1 MLTGPLLIVVFLL
14 SVVVLLVTIMKF
26 KLNAFVALLI
36 TSVVTAVFVRM
47 PVADIGATISAGFG
61 STLSGIGI
69 VTGLGVMLGAFMFE
83 SGGVEV
89 MADAIL
95 KKFGEKRT
103 PEAVALSGFIT
114 GIPVF
119 GDVVYIMFAPM
130 LRVLSKKTGVSMVA
144 YACSISIATTATYA
158 LVIPTPAP
166 LAVSESLGIDI
177 GIFFIY
183 SFVCAFVATMVA
195 GVWYA
200 KHLDKIDHKN
210 NHTYSFDDLETD
222 DKKIKTV
229 SSKKRPS
236 FLKALS
242 LLLVP
247 IILILLASFGS
258 MILGADHPITPYL
271 KFFGDKNVAM
281 LIGVIYAAISSL
293 PYIKR
298 SVSDVMTGAADQVGL
313 ILLITGAGGA
323 YGKVLQTTGIADYI
337 AATLSGYSI
346 PILVLCFM
354 ISQIIRCAQGSTTV
368 ALITTSSIL
377 ATTIASSGV
386 SPILCAIAICGG
398 GIGLSLPNDSG
409 FWAISRFFKISVGD
423 TIRAWTI
430 PGFIAGVTVLIMASI
445 LSLFQNILPGLM

>member
-14 SVVVLLVTIMKF
+14 SVVVLLVTILKF
-26 KLNAFVALLI
+26 KLNAFVALLLTAI
-36 TSVVTAVFVRM
+36 ATAVFVRM
-47 PVADIGATISAGFG
+47 PVSDIGSTVSAGFG
-61 STLSGIGI
+61 STLAGIGI
-69 VTGLGVMLGAFMFE
+69 VTGLGVMLGSFMFE
-83 SGGVEV
+83 SGGIEV
-89 MADAIL
+89 MANTIL

-158 LVIPTPAP
+158 MVIPTPAP
-166 LAVSESLGIDI
+166 LAVSESLKIDV
-177 GIFFIY
+177 GVFFIY
-183 SFVCAFVATMVA
+183 SLVCAFIATMVA

-200 KHLDKIDHKN
+200 KHLDKVDHKN
-210 NHTYSFDDLETD
+210 NHTYSFDDLEVE
-222 DKKIKTV
+222 DKKIE
-229 SSKKRPS
+229 SDPNKKRPS
-236 FLKALS
+236 FIKSLS

-247 IILILLASFGS
+247 ILLILLGSFGT
-258 MILGADHPITPYL
+258 MILGENHPITPFL

-281 LIGVIYAAISSL
+281 LVGVIYAAIVSK
-293 PYIKR
+293 PYISR
-298 SVSDVMTGAADQVGL
+298 SVSDVMTTAADQVGL

-323 YGKVLQTTGIADYI
+323 YGKVLQATGIADYI
-337 AATLSGYSI
+337 AKTLSGYSI
-346 PILVLCFM
+346 PVLVLCFM

-377 ATTIASSGV
+377 ATTIATSGV

-398 GIGLSLPNDSG
+398 GMGLSLPNDSG

-430 PGFIAGVTVLIMASI
+430 PGFISGITVLIVASI